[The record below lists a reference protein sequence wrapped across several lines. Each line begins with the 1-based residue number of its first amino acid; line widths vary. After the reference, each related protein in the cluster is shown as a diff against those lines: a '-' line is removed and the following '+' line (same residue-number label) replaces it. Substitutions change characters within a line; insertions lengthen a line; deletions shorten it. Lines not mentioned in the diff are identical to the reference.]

1 MTRSSCKIRS
11 IFSSLTNNNIVF
23 QKHLSS
29 HKHDYKQSY
38 NMSFWS
44 FKSRNVSFYL
54 ILFLLILCIDVICS
68 FNVYFFSCLIS
79 SLILLLTSWVEF
91 WSEIYVI
98 YVVLETIFLMNLSFS
113 NRATSATLSTRSMKD
128 LLCVELIEVLMTFFN
143 KYVWSVILEALLIVI
158 YIHIW
163 FNENIEWNFL
173 IQIWIRLD
181 ISKQRWFD
189 SSI

>member
-1 MTRSSCKIRS
+1 M
-11 IFSSLTNNNIVF
+11 F

-29 HKHDYKQSY
+29 HKHDYEQSY

-54 ILFLLILCIDVICS
+54 ILFLLTLCINIICN
-68 FNVYFFSCLIS
+68 FNMYFFFCLIS
-79 SLILLLTSWVEF
+79 SLISLLTIWIEF

-98 YVVLETIFLMNLSFS
+98 YVVLEMIFLMNLNFS
-113 NRATSATLSTRSMKD
+113 NRVTSTMLSTHSMKD
-128 LLCVELIEVLMTFFN
+128 SLCVELIKVLLTFFN
-143 KYVWSVILEALLIVI
+143 KYVWSVILEALLIII
-158 YIHIW
+158 YIHIK
-163 FNENIEWNFL
+163 FNKNIEWNSL
-173 IQIWIRLD
+173 VRIWIKLD

>member
-1 MTRSSCKIRS
+1 M
-11 IFSSLTNNNIVF
+11 F

-29 HKHDYKQSY
+29 YKRDYKQSY

-54 ILFLLILCIDVICS
+54 ILFLLTLCIDIICS
-68 FNVYFFSCLIS
+68 FNMYFFSCLIS
-79 SLILLLTSWVEF
+79 SLISLLTSWIEF

-98 YVVLETIFLMNLSFS
+98 YVVLEMIFLMNLSFS
-113 NRATSATLSTRSMKD
+113 NRVISATLSTRSMKD
-128 LLCVELIEVLMTFFN
+128 SLCVELIEVLMTFFN
-143 KYVWSVILEALLIVI
+143 KYVWFVILEALLIVI

-163 FNENIEWNFL
+163 FNKNIEWNSL
-173 IQIWIRLD
+173 VQIWIRLN
-181 ISKQRWFD
+181 ISKQKWFD

>member
-1 MTRSSCKIRS
+1 MTRSSCEIQS
-11 IFSSLTNNNIVF
+11 IFSSLINNNIVF

-38 NMSFWS
+38 NMSFQS
-44 FKSRNVSFYL
+44 FKSRNMLFYF
-54 ILFLLILCIDVICS
+54 ILFLLTLCINIICS
-68 FNVYFFSCLIS
+68 FNMYFFSSLIS
-79 SLILLLTSWVEF
+79 SLISLLTSWIEF

-98 YVVLETIFLMNLSFS
+98 YVILKMIFLMNLSFS
-113 NRATSATLSTRSMKD
+113 NRVTSAMLSTRSMKD
-128 LLCVELIEVLMTFFN
+128 SLCVELIKVLMTFFN

-163 FNENIEWNFL
+163 FNENIEWNLL
-173 IQIWIRLD
+173 IWIWIRLD
-181 ISKQRWFD
+181 ISKQKWFD

>member
-1 MTRSSCKIRS
+1 
-11 IFSSLTNNNIVF
+11 VF

-29 HKHDYKQSY
+29 HKRDYEQLY
-38 NMSFWS
+38 NMSFRS
-44 FKSRNVSFYL
+44 FKSKNVSFYL
-54 ILFLLILCIDVICS
+54 IFFLLTLRIDIICS

-79 SLILLLTSWVEF
+79 SLISLLTIWVEF

-98 YVVLETIFLMNLSFS
+98 YVVLKVIFLMNLSFS
-113 NRATSATLSTRSMKD
+113 NRATSATLLTRSMKD
-128 LLCVELIEVLMTFFN
+128 SLCVELIEVLLTFFN

-158 YIHIW
+158 YIHIES
-163 FNENIEWNFL
+163 NEDIEWNSL
-173 IQIWIRLD
+173 VRIWIRLD

>member
-1 MTRSSCKIRS
+1 
-11 IFSSLTNNNIVF
+11 
-23 QKHLSS
+23 
-29 HKHDYKQSY
+29 
-38 NMSFWS
+38 MSFQS

-54 ILFLLILCIDVICS
+54 ILFLLTLCIDIICN

-79 SLILLLTSWVEF
+79 SLISLLTIWIEF

-98 YVVLETIFLMNLSFS
+98 YVVLKMIFLMNLSFS
-113 NRATSATLSTRSMKD
+113 NRVTSATLLTRSMKD
-128 LLCVELIEVLMTFFN
+128 LLCVELIKVLLTFSN
-143 KYVWSVILEALLIVI
+143 KYVWSVILKALLIVI
-158 YIHIW
+158 YIHIK
-163 FNENIEWNFL
+163 FNENIEWNSF

>member
-1 MTRSSCKIRS
+1 
-11 IFSSLTNNNIVF
+11 
-23 QKHLSS
+23 
-29 HKHDYKQSY
+29 
-38 NMSFWS
+38 MSFQS

-54 ILFLLILCIDVICS
+54 ILFLLTLCMNIICN

-79 SLILLLTSWVEF
+79 SLISLLTIWIEF

-98 YVVLETIFLMNLSFS
+98 YVVLKMIFLMNLSFS
-113 NRATSATLSTRSMKD
+113 NRVTSATLLTRSMKD
-128 LLCVELIEVLMTFFN
+128 LLCVELIKVLLTFSN
-143 KYVWSVILEALLIVI
+143 KYVWSVILKALLIVI
-158 YIHIW
+158 YIHIK
-163 FNENIEWNFL
+163 FNENIEWNSF

>member
-1 MTRSSCKIRS
+1 M
-11 IFSSLTNNNIVF
+11 TNNDIVF

-29 HKHDYKQSY
+29 HKHDYEQLY
-38 NMSFWS
+38 NMSFQS
-44 FKSRNVSFYL
+44 FKSRNMLFYL
-54 ILFLLILCIDVICS
+54 ILFLLTLCIDVICS
-68 FNVYFFSCLIS
+68 FNMYFFSCLIS
-79 SLILLLTSWVEF
+79 SLISLLISWIEF
-91 WSEIYVI
+91 WSEIYMI
-98 YVVLETIFLMNLSFS
+98 YVVLKAIFLMNLSFS

-128 LLCVELIEVLMTFFN
+128 LLCIELIEVLMTFSN

-163 FNENIEWNFL
+163 FNENIKWNLL
-173 IQIWIRLD
+173 IRIWIRLN